1 MICKTQARPCTGLL
15 QFGVFFA
22 GYLQHSFTLSKEYG
36 GILCRRSA
44 SKILTQVSV
53 DAVEGCMC
61 QE

>member
-44 SKILTQVSV
+44 SKILT
-53 DAVEGCMC
+53 
-61 QE
+61 